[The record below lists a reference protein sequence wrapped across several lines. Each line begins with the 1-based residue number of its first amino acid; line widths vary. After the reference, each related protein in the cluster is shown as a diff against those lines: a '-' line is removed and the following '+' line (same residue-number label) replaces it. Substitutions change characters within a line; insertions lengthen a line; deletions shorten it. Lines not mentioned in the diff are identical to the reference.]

1 MEQLTI
7 TIEGKSNVDL
17 IIRLMRKFNFV
28 KSITRGASTSSVTVK
43 SSEQTKVEEP
53 AEEYNWINPSRP
65 ATDEEFEQ
73 MISEAENE
81 IAMGLGI
88 PAEEARKQTLE
99 KIKKWKTKK

>member
-1 MEQLTI
+1 MEQLII

-17 IIRLMRKFNFV
+17 VMRLMRKFNFV
-28 KSITRGASTSSVTVK
+28 KSITRKKTLSQETASANVV
-43 SSEQTKVEEP
+43 SEPVEK
-53 AEEYNWINPSRP
+53 YNWINPSRP

-88 PAEEARKQTLE
+88 SAEKARKQTLE
-99 KIKKWKTKK
+99 EIKKWKAKK

>member
-1 MEQLTI
+1 MEQLII

-28 KSITRGASTSSVTVK
+28 KSIIREKQPADVTPASNII
-43 SSEQTKVEEP
+43 SEP
-53 AEEYNWINPSRP
+53 MEEYNWTNPSRP

-81 IAMGLGI
+81 IALGLGI
-88 PAEEARKQTLE
+88 PAEKARKQTMKE
-99 KIKKWKTKK
+99 IKKWKAKK